1 MLAGVQLDDGRPFW
15 HTNPPYTERTYAPI
29 PIGEATEMTISL
41 NLTAQDLTLS
51 IGNRTGRPNF
61 TVTEPLPVW
70 DWSGTRTPVFAY
82 FGVAEGT
89 SGALYIRGLGV
100 AFQ

>member
-1 MLAGVQLDDGRPFW
+1 
-15 HTNPPYTERTYAPI
+15 
-29 PIGEATEMTISL
+29 MTISVI
-41 NLTAQDLTLS
+41 LTAQDLTLS
-51 IGNRTGRPNF
+51 IFNSATGRPNF

-70 DWSGTRTPVFAY
+70 NWSGTRTPVFAY

-100 AFQ
+100 AFP